1 MQFLRKFSN
10 RVYASISYRI
20 QELLGQLQSLSSSRN
35 ETRQEAYFLPKS
47 YK

>member
-20 QELLGQLQSLSSSRN
+20 QELLGQLQSLSFSGN
-35 ETRQEAYFLPKS
+35 ETHQEAYFLPITFE
-47 YK
+47 